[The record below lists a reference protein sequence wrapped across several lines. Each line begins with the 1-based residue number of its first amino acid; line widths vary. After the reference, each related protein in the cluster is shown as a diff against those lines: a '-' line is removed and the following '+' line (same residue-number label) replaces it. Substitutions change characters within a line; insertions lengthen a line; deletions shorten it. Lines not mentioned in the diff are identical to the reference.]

1 MARLLVKRR
10 RRNADQKIMKR
21 SRTQRSAVLLVGVG
35 LAVSLLA
42 SCAVKRENTTPPT
55 LPPDFSR
62 ELVREAEEAQ
72 QQVFRD
78 AEELSELFAEDE
90 GLSVIG
96 IP

>member
-1 MARLLVKRR
+1 MT
-10 RRNADQKIMKR
+10 
-21 SRTQRSAVLLVGVG
+21 SRTRRPTGLLVGVG

-55 LPPDFSR
+55 LPPDFSG
-62 ELVREAEEAQ
+62 ELVRDAEEAQ

-78 AEELSELFAEDE
+78 AEELAEMFAEDE